1 MFKSIRSMMMEGG
14 LSSSSN
20 TTSTDNEDF
29 MNEDGLEQPPQLPAP
44 LPPLPPLPCELLSDF
59 DASLEYDDA
68 LPSNLIVTGLP
79 GELFSSAELK
89 REFEALFTRFDS
101 ACQFGYFRL
110 LKRCSVQF
118 DEPIVAVLVRLE
130 LDRIDFAGAQL
141 KMYLNKVDKKKLIS
155 TSYIFIG
162 FIRIMQFGYS

>member
-1 MFKSIRSMMMEGG
+1 MMMEGG

-79 GELFSSAELK
+79 GELFSNAELK

-101 ACQFGYFRL
+101 ACRFGYFRL

-141 KMYLNKVDKKKLIS
+141 KMYLNKV
-155 TSYIFIG
+155 
-162 FIRIMQFGYS
+162 